1 MKTASLSKDSQAQL
15 LRNFCEALANL
26 RTPQEILPF
35 LVDLLTKI
43 ELLTLT
49 KRLQIATLLL
59 EGKDYRTIEQT
70 LRVSHGTIARVAVWL
85 ADAGEGFRMAA
96 ERASKQKQ
104 NPSSSREPSEW
115 NKLKRRYPA
124 MFWPQLLVEQIVQ
137 HASAKERERIQ
148 KAVDKLGQK
157 SKLYRQLNE
166 VLRVPFKKKGTKYN
180 AT

>member
-1 MKTASLSKDSQAQL
+1 MKTAPLSKDRQEQL
-15 LRNFCEALANL
+15 LRKFCEALVNL
-26 RTPQEILPF
+26 HTPQEVLPF

-59 EGKDYRTIEQT
+59 DGEDYRTIEQA

-85 ADAGEGFRMAA
+85 ADAGEGFRMAV

-104 NPSSSREPSEW
+104 APSFSREPSEW
-115 NKLKRRYPA
+115 NKLKRRYPV

-148 KAVDKLGQK
+148 KAVERLDQK
-157 SKLYRQLNE
+157 SKLYRQFNE
-166 VLRVPFKKKGTKYN
+166 VLRAPSKKKGTKYN

>member
-1 MKTASLSKDSQAQL
+1 MKTVSLSKDSQEQL

-26 RTPQEILPF
+26 RTPQEVLPF
-35 LVDLLTKI
+35 LVDLLTRI

-59 EGKDYRTIEQT
+59 EGKDYRAIEQA

-85 ADAGEGFRMAA
+85 ADAGEGFRMAV

-104 NPSSSREPSEW
+104 TPSFKGELSEW
-115 NKLKRRYPA
+115 HKLKRRYPA
-124 MFWPQLLVEQIVQ
+124 MFWPQLLVEQIVR
-137 HASAKERERIQ
+137 HASVREQERIQ
-148 KAVDKLGQK
+148 KAIGKLDHK
-157 SKLYRQLNE
+157 SKLYRQFNE
-166 VLRVPFKKKGTKYN
+166 VLRSSFKKKETKFN

>member
-1 MKTASLSKDSQAQL
+1 MKTASLSKDSQEQL
-15 LRNFCEALANL
+15 LQNFCEALANL
-26 RTPQEILPF
+26 RTPQEVLPF

-96 ERASKQKQ
+96 DRANKQKQ
-104 NPSSSREPSEW
+104 TSGLSSEPSEW

-137 HASAKERERIQ
+137 HASTRERERIQ
-148 KAVDKLGQK
+148 KAIGKLDHK
-157 SKLYRQLNE
+157 SKMYRQFNE
-166 VLRVPFKKKGTKYN
+166 VLRIPFKKKRTKFN